1 MGIIRIIAGG
11 LELDVVRETLAIK
24 KENNAFINDFK
35 VTHSTFPFLIVENE
49 KTKTAL
55 GPRDMTSV
63 LKRKMVPVTV
73 IEMGE
78 RFYGELQVL
87 TYMAGYRKCNIKYG
101 TDLIKIMDKKLL
113 DLLPVVS
120 VIPGETN
127 PEPFTEESFNV
138 VPGYLNWQTYPV
150 QFATRI
156 YPEVKYQFPQLAWPK
171 KFDPIETA
179 DDEWFTY
186 KGYHNCFDTVST
198 GIYFR
203 PNFFSI
209 EGQNVSIIN
218 QNLPSPQLFL
228 LALFDYAF
236 ANAGYTIAGSF
247 VESAFARRILVL
259 STKANLCKVNLA
271 PESQYIDFVDL
282 QDQGN
287 LFFYRR
293 FNYDFIPLVS
303 GTHIFDYHVQEQL
316 KPGGITDQNH
326 HSQLIYIQDGKGV
339 NVYFNINDPDH
350 LIYEGRFEIT
360 VTDEQIG
367 EPIKIQWLR
376 WFEDTGEPELFLVR
390 WSVEGKPFNMMHP
403 TIPLGRYAPEWS
415 LSDAINE
422 VKNFF
427 CLDITFDNL
436 AKKVYFNFAS
446 DLLTKPAQHIAN
458 KSLAINDYDTPEFT
472 AFILK
477 NGNDQDNFLYI
488 DKAGTTLNQNIE
500 SDLVGKMES
509 KFKLVPNNGYTADI
523 STIDDKEGVGL
534 MLYDPKGEI
543 NEIPLVASAY
553 NGRTLEWEGG
563 LGIYNMYWKKALRF
577 RLNASMLEITGPFT
591 EVEIYKMNQAQK
603 LYIENQSFVIYA
615 MEYSETSQGSYIVTL
630 QLGSINF

>member
-11 LELDVVRETLAIK
+11 IELDIVSKTLTIK
-24 KENNAFINDFK
+24 KENNAFLNDFK

-63 LKRKMVPVTV
+63 LKRKVVPVTV

-87 TYMAGYRKCNIKYG
+87 TFMTGYRKCNIKYG

-127 PEPFTEESFNV
+127 PVPFSEESFNV
-138 VPGYLNWQTYPV
+138 VSGYLNWQTYPV
-150 QFATRI
+150 QFATKI
-156 YPEVKYQFPQLAWPK
+156 YPEVKYQFPQLAWAK
-171 KFDPIETA
+171 KFGPFESA

-186 KGYHNCFDTVST
+186 RGYYNCFDTLST

-203 PNFFSI
+203 NNFFAI
-209 EGQNVSIIN
+209 VGQNVSITN
-218 QNLPSPQLFL
+218 QNIPSPQLFL

-236 ANAGYTIAGSF
+236 AKVGYTIAGSF
-247 VESAFARRILVL
+247 VESDFARRILIL
-259 STKANLCKVNLA
+259 STKANLCKINIA
-271 PESQYIDFVDL
+271 PTTQYIDFD
-282 QDQGN
+282 N
-287 LFFYRR
+287 LTDIGVFLFYRR
-293 FNYDFIPLVS
+293 FNYDFIPQVS
-303 GTHIFDYHVQEQL
+303 GTHIFDYYVHEQL
-316 KPGGITDQNH
+316 KPGGITEQNH
-326 HSQLIYIQDGKGV
+326 HSQMIYIQDGKGT
-339 NVYFNINDPDH
+339 NVYYNINNPEH
-350 LIYEGRFEIT
+350 LIYQGKFEVT
-360 VTDEQIG
+360 VSDEQIG

-376 WFEDTGEPELFLVR
+376 LFEDTGEPLQFSVR
-390 WSVEGKPFNMMHP
+390 WSVEGKAFNMMHP

-446 DLLTKPAQHIAN
+446 DLLTKPAQHIVN
-458 KSLAINDYDTPEFT
+458 KSLAINDYDTPEFE

-477 NGNDQDNFLYI
+477 NENKQDNFLYI
-488 DKAGTTLNQNIE
+488 DKVGTTLNQNID
-500 SDLVGKMES
+500 SDQVGKMVS
-509 KFKLVPNNGYTADI
+509 KFKQVPNNGYTADI
-523 STIDDKEGVGL
+523 SSIDDKEGVGL
-534 MLYDPKGEI
+534 MLYDPKGEV
-543 NEIPLVASAY
+543 NEIPLVARAY

-563 LGIYNMYWKKALRF
+563 LGIYNMYWKKVLRF
-577 RLNASMLEITGPFT
+577 RLNASMLEISGPFT
-591 EVEIYKMNQAQK
+591 EVEISKMNKAQK
-603 LYIENQSFVIYA
+603 LYLENQSYVIYG
-615 MEYSETSQGSYIVTL
+615 MEYSETSQGFYIVTL